1 MADKKYSELAAFSRT
16 IFERRL
22 VGASERA
29 LFPAIP
35 LPEAA
40 AEALA
45 AAGASN
51 TSSTNESPPQ
61 TPAASAAPVPH
72 QRRASLLAQFGAA
85 VGSPATLRFASA
97 VAAATDAVGGDHSSS
112 SSSSSN
118 GGRSSSSSS
127 GIGFGSGR
135 AHALDDL
142 ELPDGEMTAEDDA
155 RAVGVVIAGLKKW
168 LNAVWAAQPTFHR
181 LTATREFFG
190 LCDAV
195 VSSLL
200 VAILQFLSEY
210 IYGVMLWIC
219 DGCDD

>member
-22 VGASERA
+22 VSASERA

-40 AEALA
+40 EEALA
-45 AAGASN
+45 AAAAA
-51 TSSTNESPPQ
+51 
-61 TPAASAAPVPH
+61 AASTKDTDDQASTPLAAALVPH

-85 VGSPATLRFASA
+85 VGSPATLRLASA
-97 VAAATDAVGGDHSSS
+97 VAAATEAVGGDRG
-112 SSSSSN
+112 N
-118 GGRSSSSSS
+118 RSSSSSGSNSNHSS
-127 GIGFGSGR
+127 GGGYGSGR
-135 AHALDDL
+135 SHTGDDL

-155 RAVGVVIAGLKKW
+155 RAVGVVVAGLKKW

-181 LTATREFFG
+181 LAATREFFG

-195 VSSLL
+195 VSFFPPN
-200 VAILQFLSEY
+200 VASVL
-210 IYGVMLWIC
+210 
-219 DGCDD
+219 